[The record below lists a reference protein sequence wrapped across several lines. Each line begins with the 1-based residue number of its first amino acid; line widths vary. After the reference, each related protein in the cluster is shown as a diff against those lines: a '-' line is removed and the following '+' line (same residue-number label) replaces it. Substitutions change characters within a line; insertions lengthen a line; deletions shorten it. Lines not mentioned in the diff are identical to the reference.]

1 MFAQAA
7 REVFQVDASALR
19 GCKVGVRG
27 WSVERD
33 GADCNCNCKNARSDD
48 LRVLKIGGQSK
59 VFL

>member
-27 WSVERD
+27 WSEMEQTVTVTVRTQD
-33 GADCNCNCKNARSDD
+33 RTTFAS
-48 LRVLKIGGQSK
+48 
-59 VFL
+59 